1 MGGEGG
7 RSIRGRMRRKGV
19 DEDTVGVG
27 RGNGQRAFA
36 REGNGETKTRP
47 LLSPFPF
54 LLKPSFA
61 SHLLRW
67 RRHGMGMTL
76 VGRRGKGGKFEK
88 GEIEGEMHVRSSETL
103 SRRII
108 PRECLMQEIG

>member
-7 RSIRGRMRRKGV
+7 RSIRGGMRRKGV
-19 DEDTVGVG
+19 DEDTVVWVG
-27 RGNGQRAFA
+27 EMARGLLQE
-36 REGNGETKTRP
+36 RETGDEDAP
-47 LLSPFPF
+47 PYIPF

-61 SHLLRW
+61 SHLLRRR